1 MNYCGLSMNNF
12 VMNNTRRLKCCLF
25 LQLSR
30 LKDVLLKRQ
39 IDLSASSLEIRL
51 VSPLMNATIIDNEL
65 VISQN
70 HFVETQSSLENQQS
84 NKKWHWWPHAVHI
97 FQDGHVRRYNSFYI
111 DTLYLLRFV
120 GENYF
125 LQIIQ
130 GCLCTSLVLP
140 GTRYQAPGAWYLIPG
155 TWCTCYYK

>member
-1 MNYCGLSMNNF
+1 M
-12 VMNNTRRLKCCLF
+12 F

-70 HFVETQSSLENQQS
+70 HSVETQSSLENQQS
-84 NKKWHWWPHAVHI
+84 NFKK
-97 FQDGHVRRYNSFYI
+97 
-111 DTLYLLRFV
+111 
-120 GENYF
+120 
-125 LQIIQ
+125 
-130 GCLCTSLVLP
+130 
-140 GTRYQAPGAWYLIPG
+140 
-155 TWCTCYYK
+155 

>member
-1 MNYCGLSMNNF
+1 M
-12 VMNNTRRLKCCLF
+12 F

-70 HFVETQSSLENQQS
+70 HFVETQSSLETQKS
-84 NKKWHWWPHAVHI
+84 NFKK
-97 FQDGHVRRYNSFYI
+97 
-111 DTLYLLRFV
+111 
-120 GENYF
+120 
-125 LQIIQ
+125 
-130 GCLCTSLVLP
+130 
-140 GTRYQAPGAWYLIPG
+140 
-155 TWCTCYYK
+155 